1 VKKFD
6 QKFVF
11 EHPRSQGFSAAC
23 VAVSPGTSRTGTPQI
38 LVFSGSKRALL
49 QAKNAD
55 YALIF
60 TEEWRRV
67 GEQKYWSFLLF

>member
-1 VKKFD
+1 MM
-6 QKFVF
+6 
-11 EHPRSQGFSAAC
+11 HPRSQGFSAAC

-67 GEQKYWSFLLF
+67 RKKMELYILGFYISLYR

>member
-1 VKKFD
+1 M
-6 QKFVF
+6 
-11 EHPRSQGFSAAC
+11 
-23 VAVSPGTSRTGTPQI
+23 I
-38 LVFSGSKRALL
+38 LTQLALL

-67 GEQKYWSFLLF
+67 DEKKILDFPFVLMYFPPSRENV